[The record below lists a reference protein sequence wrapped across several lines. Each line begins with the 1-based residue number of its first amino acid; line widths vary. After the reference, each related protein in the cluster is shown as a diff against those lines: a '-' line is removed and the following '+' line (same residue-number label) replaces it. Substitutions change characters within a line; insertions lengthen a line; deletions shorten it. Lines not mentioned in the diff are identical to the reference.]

1 MAIVQKENKQ
11 LTVDE
16 KDVSTYLAQ
25 GYDLVDE
32 EGNVKTE
39 GKKKS
44 VDYSIY
50 AKVKAELAALKNKDK
65 SVKK

>member
-32 EGNVKTE
+32 QGNVKTE
-39 GKKKS
+39 GQKKS